1 MKFSFRNNPD
11 TFVLLIVVL
20 LIALVV
26 SAFKLSETQAGL
38 MLVVFCLS
46 TAVVL
51 FLLGT
56 AVLDVRLERIIKGVN
71 LAFEAN
77 RSARALQEHLSASSV
92 NVGQHGQ
99 TKRECSQR
107 DLDLAHRRNM
117 ELSAASS
124 LAHAAVLESTA
135 DPKAVGKKVQQA
147 LDGLLLGK
155 PRPGFKCLTHGVED
169 CPHHEI

>member
-56 AVLDVRLERIIKGVN
+56 AVLDVRLERITKVVN
-71 LAFEAN
+71 LAFESH
-77 RSARALQEHLSASSV
+77 RSACAVRDQLSASSMH
-92 NVGQHGQ
+92 VGSGPKFDTELEHRHSLEMQMAGQ
-99 TKRECSQR
+99 IGIQSTNAESPR
-107 DLDLAHRRNM
+107 
-117 ELSAASS
+117 
-124 LAHAAVLESTA
+124 HAFEIGR
-135 DPKAVGKKVQQA
+135 KACHA
-147 LDGLLLGK
+147 LDGLQGK
-155 PRPGFKCLTHGVED
+155 SNPE
-169 CPHHEI
+169 